1 MNAKAAETNK
11 KQKKERKGLFPK
23 REKILVKKSELP
35 IKEDAPFKVW
45 AKRLICMLLLAGVFG
60 GLAAFSLSS
69 LVKSQSAP
77 RFLTVETA
85 KEVEDIDCIL
95 VLGCGIREDGTP
107 SYMLQDRLDIGIALY
122 RAGVSDKLLMS
133 GDHGRNGYD
142 EVSAMKIYAM
152 KHGVPS
158 EDIFMDHAGFS
169 TYESMVR
176 AKEIFGVKKCVVVTQ
191 EYHLYRGI
199 YNGLQQGIDTYGCP
213 SDQRVYTQKFYRET
227 REILARAKDVFYNMF
242 SVPPTCLG
250 DPISLNGDGN
260 VTNDD
265 TFLAKLEEQ
274 TGSSELS

>member
-1 MNAKAAETNK
+1 MKAKTAEKSK

-23 REKILVKKSELP
+23 REKVLSPKSEMP
-35 IKEDAPFKVW
+35 IKKDVPGSVW
-45 AKRLICMLLLAGVFG
+45 IKRLFLMLLITGIVG
-60 GLAAFSLSS
+60 MLAAFSLSS

-85 KEVEDIDCIL
+85 KEIENVDCIL
-95 VLGCGIREDGTP
+95 VLGCGIRADGTP
-107 SYMLQDRLDIGIALY
+107 SAMLQDRLDVGIALY
-122 RAGVSDKLLMS
+122 QAGVSDKLLMS

-152 KHGVPS
+152 KQGVPS

-213 SDQRVYTQKFYRET
+213 SDPRAYAQKFYRET
-227 REILARAKDVFYNMF
+227 REILARSKDVFYNMF
-242 SVPPTCLG
+242 SAPPTCLG
-250 DPISLNGDGN
+250 DPISLDESGN

-274 TGSSELS
+274 TGSRELS

>member
-1 MNAKAAETNK
+1 M
-11 KQKKERKGLFPK
+11 
-23 REKILVKKSELP
+23 P
-35 IKEDAPFKVW
+35 IKKDVPGSVW
-45 AKRLICMLLLAGVFG
+45 IKRLFLMLLITGIVG
-60 GLAAFSLSS
+60 MLAAFSLSS

-85 KEVEDIDCIL
+85 KEIENVDCIL

-107 SYMLQDRLDIGIALY
+107 SAMLQDRLDVGIALY
-122 RAGVSDKLLMS
+122 QAGVSDKLLMS

-152 KHGVPS
+152 KQGVPS

-213 SDQRVYTQKFYRET
+213 SDPRAYAQKFYRET
-227 REILARAKDVFYNMF
+227 REILARSKDVFYNMF
-242 SVPPTCLG
+242 SAPPTCLG
-250 DPISLNGDGN
+250 DPISLDESGN

-274 TGSSELS
+274 TGSRELS